1 MKKNLF
7 LELERCTYALDK
19 QHHLLLQ
26 PSYCSNCRDY
36 KLCRFD
42 VIKVNSL
49 TLYSNIFRLM
59 NKLVNLSKLP
69 IETSLK
75 FAYCVIGWFENGAVS
90 CIVTMVKTCDKLR
103 QLSFKHLPKILTISE

>member
-26 PSYCSNCRDY
+26 PSYCRDY

-59 NKLVNLSKLP
+59 NKLGNLSKLP

-75 FAYCVIGWFENGAVS
+75 FAYCVIGWF
-90 CIVTMVKTCDKLR
+90 
-103 QLSFKHLPKILTISE
+103 